1 MPEIK
6 IEPNSYR
13 SKAAAASKKDI
24 PQVTKGK
31 VLDRKKSLG
40 RKFAEAFIEEDMEN
54 IQDYILYEVAAPSI
68 KKAIF
73 DAIVGALQMIL
84 GVNSS
89 GRSSSSGTGNRTNY
103 KSFYA
108 SEKSSSSTVSP
119 RTSRGSRY
127 EIREIV
133 LETRGE
139 AEAVLEMLNEA
150 LDQYQSVSVADL
162 YSAVGITADWTD
174 NKVGWTDLRMARIRK
189 TIDGYVLDMPRPVS
203 IE

>member
-1 MPEIK
+1 MPDIK

-13 SKAAAASKKDI
+13 SKAAKKDI
-24 PQVTKGK
+24 PQVTTGK
-31 VLDRKKSLG
+31 VVNRKKSLG
-40 RKFAEAFIEEDMEN
+40 RKFAEAFIEDDMEN

-89 GRSSSSGTGNRTNY
+89 GKTTSTTGTRTNY

-108 SEKSSSSTVSP
+108 SDKARTTTP
-119 RTSRGSRY
+119 ATSRGSRY

-150 LDQYQSVSVADL
+150 LDTYQSVSVADL
-162 YSAVGITADWTD
+162 YSAVGITADWVD

>member
-1 MPEIK
+1 MPDIK
-6 IEPNSYR
+6 LEPNSHR
-13 SKAAAASKKDI
+13 SKRDI

-31 VLDRKKSLG
+31 VIDRKKSLG
-40 RKFAEAFIEEDMEN
+40 RKFAEAFIEDDMEN

-84 GVNSS
+84 GVNSAGKS
-89 GRSSSSGTGNRTNY
+89 TSTGTTGHTSYR
-103 KSFYA
+103 SFYA
-108 SEKSSSSTVSP
+108 SDRSRGTVSTASTKP
-119 RTSRGSRY
+119 KSRY
-127 EIREIV
+127 ELREII

-150 LDQYQSVSVADL
+150 LDTYQTVSVADL
-162 YSAVGITADWTD
+162 YSAVGITADWVD
-174 NKVGWTDLRMARIRK
+174 NKVGWTDLRTARIRK

>member
-1 MPEIK
+1 MPDIK
-6 IEPNSYR
+6 LEPNSHR
-13 SKAAAASKKDI
+13 SKRDI

-31 VLDRKKSLG
+31 VIDRKKSLG
-40 RKFAEAFIEEDMEN
+40 RKFAEAFIEDDMEN

-89 GRSSSSGTGNRTNY
+89 GKSTSSSSTGHTSYR
-103 KSFYA
+103 SFYA
-108 SEKSSSSTVSP
+108 SDRSKGTVSSAATKP
-119 RTSRGSRY
+119 KSRY
-127 EIREIV
+127 ELREII

-150 LDQYQSVSVADL
+150 LDTYQTVSVADL
-162 YSAVGITADWTD
+162 YSAVGITADWVD
-174 NKVGWTDLRMARIRK
+174 NKVGWTDLRTARIRK